1 MFSVKNMHVYK
12 LTEGLFFQEI
22 YQKLIIPKKYF
33 QNYEPLHKNDLVHE
47 SWVKVEFSHEK
58 PVPKMIETASTL
70 QCQTPQSLTQ
80 WHR

>member
-33 QNYEPLHKNDLVHE
+33 QNLEPLHKNDLVHE

-58 PVPKMIETASTL
+58 PVPKMMLNCLDSAVSETAKSD
-70 QCQTPQSLTQ
+70 SVA
-80 WHR
+80 